1 MMRALLL
8 LAVFFV
14 SCGAPT
20 PEEKPAANSDAG
32 TSSSPA
38 STPDAG
44 RSALEECRDLCP
56 FARDVEIGPRGDCVC
71 IL

>member
-1 MMRALLL
+1 MRALLL

-14 SCGAPT
+14 SCGAPM
-20 PEEKPAANSDAG
+20 PEEKPAASSDAG
-32 TSSSPA
+32 TSSSSP
-38 STPDAG
+38 TPDAG

>member
-1 MMRALLL
+1 M
-8 LAVFFV
+8 
-14 SCGAPT
+14 
-20 PEEKPAANSDAG
+20 PEEKPAASSDAG
-32 TSSSPA
+32 TSSSSP
-38 STPDAG
+38 TPDAG